1 MTLSLEEVEPRL
13 TRIRMRSWQG
23 RLFGYE
29 VNAYVVDGV
38 LVDSGFPRIGPVFAA
53 ALDRLRPRGAVVTHW
68 HEDHAGNV
76 PMLAERGLPMRLHPR
91 CEEILRAHPPIGAYR
106 HVVWG
111 QAPRLTGSV
120 REHDPAPLQVLS
132 LPGHT
137 DDHLVL
143 WDPER
148 RILASGDLFLG
159 VKVRVAHRSESP
171 RRLVASLRTAAALE
185 PRLLLD
191 AHRGPL
197 LDATARLRAKIAWM
211 DDTIGAILARSAR
224 GDSPAEIAR
233 RVLGPEHVV
242 GYVSRGEY
250 STRAFVEAVVR
261 EKT

>member
-1 MTLSLEEVEPRL
+1 MTLAVAEVERGV
-13 TRIRMRSWQG
+13 TRIRMSSWQG

-29 VNAYVVDGV
+29 VSAFVVDGV
-38 LVDSGFPRIGPVFAA
+38 LVDTGFPRIGGPFASV
-53 ALDRLRPRGAVVTHW
+53 LDRLRPRGAVVTHW

-76 PMLAERGLPMRLHPR
+76 PLLAGRGLPMRLHPR
-91 CEEILRAHPPIGAYR
+91 CDEILRAHPPIGAYR

-111 QAPRLTGSV
+111 QAPPLVGAV
-120 REHDPAPLQVLS
+120 RELDPAPLQVLT

-137 DDHLVL
+137 DDHLVV

-197 LDATARLRAKIAWM
+197 PDATARLRAKIAWM
-211 DDTIGAILARSAR
+211 DDTIGAITDRASR
-224 GDSPAEIAR
+224 GDSPRGIAR
-233 RVLGPEHVV
+233 AVLGRESMV
-242 GYVSRGEY
+242 GYVSAGEY
-250 STRAFVEAVVR
+250 SKQALVDAVLG
-261 EKT
+261 ENA